1 MSVPGNL
8 YTPTIRKT
16 RGADYLID
24 YALALDGTADY
35 LHWTPGG
42 TGVSSTTW
50 TFSCWFKETRDSVA
64 HQDCF
69 ISCGAS
75 DNATAI
81 STYSAGAVF
90 DNVLNVYAY
99 HGSPDFE
106 KQLVRHQSDAASWY
120 HLVVQYDSTEGTDTN
135 RIKFY
140 INGVRDTDFET
151 GSLLG
156 TDSWPTL
163 SEATDFGTTD
173 TIKLGVNTTF
183 GSPHAYFF
191 LGEIAEVIMIDGI
204 VEDVSSFGETS
215 NSTGE
220 WVPVD
225 PSGISSFGTNGFWL
239 DFADSSHFGK
249 DVSITPT
256 TRVIDY
262 NSYTGPSEIHKG
274 DVTTLSYKITAS
286 RTANCPKIDTYALGA
301 TSGSWSGVTV
311 RVETDNG
318 SGTAP
323 SGTLV
328 DADGSVSSLSGS
340 NGTYV
345 TATFPNSGPALT
357 VGTAYWVVISGTDFG
372 CAHDVSGVGGGTLG
386 LMQDATYYSGRSVG
400 HKVYQV
406 AANDFTD
413 VSLTTASQIVSTPT
427 DNFATINPLYP
438 DTGSTTFSENNKTVV
453 NTSATNGTFGLTIP
467 TPTNDTQIYYAEFEL
482 GTVGN
487 DANYV
492 GVALPDWAGWGTT
505 TQMGTSSGGALGINN
520 AAGAIIIRYDGSYTT
535 GTTVPVVGDA
545 YVVAIRGLKA
555 WVGLYDASAGNT
567 KWIDQSGT
575 ERTTDEPALD
585 TNPSYTFTDTEH
597 LLVGCSVRAN
607 GGNGDLTLKCDSAD
621 WVGTP
626 PSGAVSISTANLPA
640 PAIPDPS
647 DHFYSEVVTH
657 DGTSTASTCS
667 FDLDTYEWLCIIKN
681 TTGAVE
687 KWYWI
692 DSLRGVTKYLDSTSN
707 GTETTDA
714 NVLTVSGTTF
724 TLGSTLGA
732 KNYLVEF
739 HKAGLAADTA
749 ANSEGTITTIS
760 TSVNTTSGFSISTWA
775 GTSTN
780 GTFGHGLTSAPEFNI
795 VKVLGT
801 YNWAAWHTSLT
812 DGTYWLRL
820 NTTAAQ
826 AVDADQWNSTVPS
839 STLISVGNGSGNTNI
854 TGNNSVSYSWHGVE
868 GYSYFGAYEG
878 NGNADGPFINS
889 GLADGAIIVKAIDAT
904 NGWALMDKAAG
915 LVNPHVNFLQFN
927 STAIG
932 DGAALDLVSNGL
944 KVRNT
949 GTTTN
954 VASTL
959 IYCQIGGTSI
969 KYARAR

>member
-24 YALALDGTADY
+24 YALALDGVADY

-42 TGVSSTTW
+42 TGDSSTTW
-50 TFSCWFKETRDSVA
+50 TFSLWFKQTRPDET
-64 HQDCF
+64 HQGCI
-69 ISCGAS
+69 ISAGAS

-81 STYSAGAVF
+81 STYNTGGTF
-90 DNVLNVYAY
+90 DNILNIYKW
-99 HGSPDFE
+99 HGTANFE
-106 KQLVRHQSDAASWY
+106 RQLVKHQSDAASWY
-120 HLVVQYDSTEGTDTN
+120 NLIIQFDSTQVTDSD
-135 RIKFY
+135 RIKFF
-140 INGVRDTDFET
+140 INGVQHADLENGIFLVGGEN
-151 GSLLG
+151 
-156 TDSWPTL
+156 WPTL

-173 TIKLGVNTTF
+173 TIKLGVNLTF
-183 GSPHAYFF
+183 GSPHAYFYK
-191 LGEIAEVIMIDGI
+191 GQIAEVIMIDGI
-204 VEDVSSFGETS
+204 VEDISSFGETDAT
-215 NSTGE
+215 TGQ
-220 WVPVD
+220 WVPVN
-225 PSGISSFGTNGFWL
+225 PSGIASFGTNGFWL

-328 DADGSVSSLSGS
+328 DADGSVSGLSGS

-413 VSLTTASQIVSTPT
+413 ASLTAASQIVDTPT
-427 DNFATINPLYP
+427 DNFATLNPLF
-438 DTGSTTFSENNKTVV
+438 TG
-453 NTSATNGTFGLTIP
+453 L
-467 TPTNDTQIYYAEFEL
+467 
-482 GTVGN
+482 
-487 DANYV
+487 
-492 GVALPDWAGWGTT
+492 
-505 TQMGTSSGGALGINN
+505 GALDTTGGLSGNN
-520 AAGAIIIRYDGSYTT
+520 LILSAGPTANKGWAHDSTILLPSTGTWVAWVTVSYTT
-535 GTTVPVVGDA
+535 ADSSIRFGVKSVGANGNPGDGA
-545 YVVAIRGLKA
+545 GWQADGGSGRSKAAI
-555 WVGLYDASAGNT
+555 YNSAGSSAT
-567 KWIDQSGT
+567 TTIASGSLVRIEVDMDSSIVRYYDDGALVDTVTT
-575 ERTTDEPALD
+575 ELDGTGPYCFFGVVYTNAGNSAHVLTWDFGADGLPETPTTGFLAL
-585 TNPSYTFTDTEH
+585 
-597 LLVGCSVRAN
+597 
-607 GGNGDLTLKCDSAD
+607 
-621 WVGTP
+621 
-626 PSGAVSISTANLPA
+626 STANLPE
-640 PAIPDPS
+640 PTIKDPS

-667 FDLDTYEWLCIIKN
+667 FNLDTYEWLCIIKN

-692 DSLRGVTKYLDSTSN
+692 DSLRGVTKYLDSTSS

-732 KNYLVEF
+732 KDYLVEF

-820 NTTAAQ
+820 NTNAAQ
-826 AVDADQWNSTVPS
+826 AVDANQWNSTVPS

-854 TGNNSVSYSWHGVE
+854 TGNNSVSYSWHSVE

-878 NGNADGPFINS
+878 NGNADGAFINS

-915 LVNPHVNFLQFN
+915 LVNPHVNALQFN
-927 STAIG
+927 TTAIG
-932 DGAALDLVSNGL
+932 SGDALDLVSNGL

-949 GTTTN
+949 GGTYN

-959 IYCQIGGTSI
+959 IYCQIGGTPF
-969 KYARAR
+969 KYARGR